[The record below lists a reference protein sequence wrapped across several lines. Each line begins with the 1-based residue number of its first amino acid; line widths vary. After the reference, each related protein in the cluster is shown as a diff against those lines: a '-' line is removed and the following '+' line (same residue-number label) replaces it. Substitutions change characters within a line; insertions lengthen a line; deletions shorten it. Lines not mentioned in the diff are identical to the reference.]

1 MTNPTRYSVGL
12 CSRPCNGGGGILSL
26 MLFPAILCVPGLLS
40 AAPSALPLRAS
51 IVTARASPWLLGGDA
66 ADAAELAAL
75 IEEISTSVRAF
86 EAEEMATHASSD
98 ASLWVSVAEQGTVLA
113 AAAAVVAVGAMFSAA
128 QQRSKPARSVAAVQE
143 PSEGASSPAGRPGS
157 PATYSAL
164 LLLGALFGFG
174 ISGIVSA
181 NVNTAA
187 SSLPSTNGLASMVLA
202 TPLAPPAT
210 SGDLLSSVSHETIAC
225 AAVLA
230 IFAGASKL
238 AGSSTDPDPDAV
250 YAEHDV
256 DLSEGSV
263 AVSSADGVFTAL
275 AADVSERPVA
285 LATADFDTIFFAV
298 PDATAVADVGAV
310 AEAPSWAALAAVD
323 AAEIAEL
330 RSQLIVAEGLEERA
344 REAEARAATLAHE
357 LAYVRA
363 SLKQARDDARRAEQ
377 HAAAL
382 EQAQANVS
390 ELCRALGVAI
400 LVASQRRA
408 ASAREVLTSQL
419 APAAA
424 ISIECARR
432 VRVALEAVPEAASY
446 TLSMTGAHARSL
458 AIDPLSTA
466 LQLQQAAGLR
476 TALLRAQIVAVTHE
490 LSSSVPSL
498 LANVTAAAAPTAVA
512 ALQRANAA
520 LERSVSVAHVASGVA
535 TSRVT
540 LLVEDAEVAAL
551 QVRRAARKQ
560 ATKTRRLL
568 RVFMAVVRAR
578 GQLAAEQLAVEAPLP
593 PSLKGLVASLG
604 TVSST
609 ISSTIS
615 SRLVAFGS
623 THLSPPRIPRLA
635 SVSRATLLLP
645 PSLHLPSFVP
655 LLSLRAL
662 RAMPG
667 SSRALAAAATARCL
681 HLCAEMLVC
690 ARRHVFGRAAS
701 AGRTVSDATEE
712 AAYALAVALLVVTD
726 ELPRAITQSATSAR
740 RWLMPVLAPKSR

>member
-1 MTNPTRYSVGL
+1 MHAGL
-12 CSRPCNGGGGILSL
+12 LLS
-26 MLFPAILCVPGLLS
+26 VPGLLNT
-40 AAPSALPLRAS
+40 APSALPLRFS
-51 IVTARASPWLLGGDA
+51 RLTVRASPRLLGGDA

-75 IEEISTSVRAF
+75 LEGISTSVRAF
-86 EAEEMATHASSD
+86 EAEEMATRASADASS
-98 ASLWVSVAEQGTVLA
+98 WVSVAEPGAILA
-113 AAAAVVAVGAMFSAA
+113 ATAAVVVVGAMFSAA
-128 QQRSKPARSVAAVQE
+128 QQRSKPLPAKMVVAVQD
-143 PSEGASSPAGRPGS
+143 PSKGASSPAGRPGS
-157 PATYSAL
+157 PVTSSAL

-187 SSLPSTNGLASMVLA
+187 SSQPNTNGLASLVLA
-202 TPLAPPAT
+202 SPLAPAT
-210 SGDLLSSVSHETIAC
+210 TSVDLQDNFLSSVPHETIAC

-230 IFAGASKL
+230 ILVGAAKF
-238 AGSSTDPDPDAV
+238 AGSSTDPEPDAV

-275 AADVSERPVA
+275 AANVSERPVA
-285 LATADFDTIFFAV
+285 LATADFDTIYFAV
-298 PDATAVADVGAV
+298 PDATAVADVGAA
-310 AEAPSWAALAAVD
+310 AEAPSFAALAAVD

-330 RSQLIVAEGLEERA
+330 RSQLLVAEGLEERA

-377 HAAAL
+377 RAAAV
-382 EQAQANVS
+382 EQAHASVS

-419 APAAA
+419 APAAV

-432 VRVALEAVPEAASY
+432 VRVALEAVPEAASS

-458 AIDPLSTA
+458 TIDPSSTA
-466 LQLQQAAGLR
+466 LQLQRAAVLH
-476 TALLRAQIVAVTHE
+476 TALLRAQFVAIAHE

-498 LANVTAAAAPTAVA
+498 LANVTAAAAPAVVV

-520 LERSVSVAHVASGVA
+520 LERSVSVAHVASGLATGRVA
-535 TSRVT
+535 
-540 LLVEDAEVAAL
+540 LLVEDAEVAAQQL
-551 QVRRAARKQ
+551 RRAAKKQ

-568 RVFMAVVRAR
+568 RVYMAVVRAR
-578 GQLAAEQLAVEAPLP
+578 GQMAAEQLAVEAPLP
-593 PSLKGLVASLG
+593 PELKGLVARLVASLG
-604 TVSST
+604 AVSSTVSS
-609 ISSTIS
+609 
-615 SRLVAFGS
+615 RLAALGS
-623 THLSPPRIPRLA
+623 TELSPPRLPRLA

-645 PSLHLPSFVP
+645 PSLHLPSFAP
-655 LLSLRAL
+655 LLSLPAL

-667 SSRALAAAATARCL
+667 ALGSSRALAVAAAASCL
-681 HLCAEMLVC
+681 HLCAEMLER
-690 ARRHVFGRAAS
+690 AHRHVFGRAAS
-701 AGRTVSDATEE
+701 AGRAVRDASEE
-712 AAYALAVALLVVTD
+712 VAYALAVALLVVTD

-740 RWLMPVLAPKSR
+740 RWLMPVPAPNS

>member
-1 MTNPTRYSVGL
+1 V
-12 CSRPCNGGGGILSL
+12 
-26 MLFPAILCVPGLLS
+26 
-40 AAPSALPLRAS
+40 
-51 IVTARASPWLLGGDA
+51 RASPRLLGGDA

-75 IEEISTSVRAF
+75 LEGISTSVRAF
-86 EAEEMATHASSD
+86 EAEEMATRASADASS
-98 ASLWVSVAEQGTVLA
+98 WVSVAEPGAVLA
-113 AAAAVVAVGAMFSAA
+113 ATAAVVVVGAMFSAA
-128 QQRSKPARSVAAVQE
+128 QQRSEPLPTRTVVAVQD
-143 PSEGASSPAGRPGS
+143 PSKGASSPAGRPGS
-157 PATYSAL
+157 PVTSSAL

-187 SSLPSTNGLASMVLA
+187 SSQPTTNGLASLVLA
-202 TPLAPPAT
+202 SPLAPAT
-210 SGDLLSSVSHETIAC
+210 TSVALQDNFLSSVPHETIAC

-230 IFAGASKL
+230 ILVGAAKL
-238 AGSSTDPDPDAV
+238 AGSSTDPEPDAV

-275 AADVSERPVA
+275 AANVSEWPVA
-285 LATADFDTIFFAV
+285 LATADFDTIYFAV
-298 PDATAVADVGAV
+298 PDATAVADVGAA
-310 AEAPSWAALAAVD
+310 AEAPSFAALAAVD

-330 RSQLIVAEGLEERA
+330 RSQLLVAEGLEERA

-377 HAAAL
+377 RAAAVQ
-382 EQAQANVS
+382 QAHASVS

-419 APAAA
+419 APAAV

-432 VRVALEAVPEAASY
+432 VRVALEAVPEAALS
-446 TLSMTGAHARSL
+446 TLSMTGVHARSL
-458 AIDPLSTA
+458 AIDPSSTA
-466 LQLQQAAGLR
+466 LQLQRAAVLH
-476 TALLRAQIVAVTHE
+476 TALLRAQFLAIARE

-498 LANVTAAAAPTAVA
+498 LANVTAAAAPAAVV

-520 LERSVSVAHVASGVA
+520 LERSVSVAHVASGLA
-535 TSRVT
+535 TSRVA
-540 LLVEDAEVAAL
+540 LLVEDAEVAAQQL
-551 QVRRAARKQ
+551 RRAAKKQ

-568 RVFMAVVRAR
+568 RVYMAVVRAR
-578 GQLAAEQLAVEAPLP
+578 GQMAAEQLAVEAPLP
-593 PSLKGLVASLG
+593 PELKGLVARLVASLG
-604 TVSST
+604 AVSSTVSS
-609 ISSTIS
+609 
-615 SRLVAFGS
+615 RLAALGS
-623 THLSPPRIPRLA
+623 TELSPPRLPRLA

-645 PSLHLPSFVP
+645 PSLHLPSFAP
-655 LLSLRAL
+655 LLSLPAL

-667 SSRALAAAATARCL
+667 ALGSSRALAVAAAARCL
-681 HLCAEMLVC
+681 HLCAEMLERAC
-690 ARRHVFGRAAS
+690 RHVFGRAAS
-701 AGRTVSDATEE
+701 AGRAVSDASEE
-712 AAYALAVALLVVTD
+712 VAYALAVALLVVTD

-740 RWLMPVLAPKSR
+740 RWLMPVPAPNS

>member
-1 MTNPTRYSVGL
+1 MHT
-12 CSRPCNGGGGILSL
+12 
-26 MLFPAILCVPGLLS
+26 GLLLS
-40 AAPSALPLRAS
+40 VPALLKTAPSALPLRVS
-51 IVTARASPWLLGGDA
+51 SLTVRASPRLLGGDA

-75 IEEISTSVRAF
+75 LEGISTSVRAF
-86 EAEEMATHASSD
+86 EAEEMATRASADASS
-98 ASLWVSVAEQGTVLA
+98 WVSVAEPGAVLA
-113 AAAAVVAVGAMFSAA
+113 ATAAVVVVGAMFSAA
-128 QQRSKPARSVAAVQE
+128 QQRSKPLPARTVVAVQD
-143 PSEGASSPAGRPGS
+143 PSKGASSPAGRPGS
-157 PATYSAL
+157 PVTSSAL

-187 SSLPSTNGLASMVLA
+187 SSQPTTNGLASLVLA
-202 TPLAPPAT
+202 SPLAPAT
-210 SGDLLSSVSHETIAC
+210 TSVALQDNFLSSVPHETIAC

-230 IFAGASKL
+230 ILVGAAKL
-238 AGSSTDPDPDAV
+238 AGSSTDPEPDAV

-275 AADVSERPVA
+275 AANVSEWPVA
-285 LATADFDTIFFAV
+285 LATADFDTIYFAV
-298 PDATAVADVGAV
+298 PDAAAVADVGAA
-310 AEAPSWAALAAVD
+310 AEAPSFAALAAVD

-330 RSQLIVAEGLEERA
+330 RSQLLVAEGLEERA

-377 HAAAL
+377 RAAAV
-382 EQAQANVS
+382 EQAHASVS

-432 VRVALEAVPEAASY
+432 VRVALEAVPEAALS

-458 AIDPLSTA
+458 AIDPSSTA
-466 LQLQQAAGLR
+466 LQLQRAAVLH
-476 TALLRAQIVAVTHE
+476 TALLRAQFLAIARE

-498 LANVTAAAAPTAVA
+498 LANVTAAAAPAAVV

-520 LERSVSVAHVASGVA
+520 LERSVSVAHVASGLA
-535 TSRVT
+535 TSRVA
-540 LLVEDAEVAAL
+540 LLVEDAEVAAQQL
-551 QVRRAARKQ
+551 RRAAKKQ

-568 RVFMAVVRAR
+568 RVYMAVVRAR
-578 GQLAAEQLAVEAPLP
+578 GQMAAEQLAVEAPLP
-593 PSLKGLVASLG
+593 PELKGLVARLVASLG
-604 TVSST
+604 AVSSTVSS
-609 ISSTIS
+609 
-615 SRLVAFGS
+615 RLAALGS
-623 THLSPPRIPRLA
+623 TELSPPRLPRLA

-645 PSLHLPSFVP
+645 PSLHLPSFAP
-655 LLSLRAL
+655 LLSLPAL

-667 SSRALAAAATARCL
+667 ALGSSRALAVAAAARCL
-681 HLCAEMLVC
+681 HLCAEMLERAC
-690 ARRHVFGRAAS
+690 RHVFGRATS
-701 AGRTVSDATEE
+701 AGRAVSDASEE
-712 AAYALAVALLVVTD
+712 VAYALAVALLVVTD

-740 RWLMPVLAPKSR
+740 RWLMPVPAPNS

>member
-1 MTNPTRYSVGL
+1 MHT
-12 CSRPCNGGGGILSL
+12 
-26 MLFPAILCVPGLLS
+26 GLLLS
-40 AAPSALPLRAS
+40 VPALLKTAPSALPLRVS
-51 IVTARASPWLLGGDA
+51 SLTVRASPRLLGGDA

-75 IEEISTSVRAF
+75 LEGISTSVRAF
-86 EAEEMATHASSD
+86 EAEEMATRASADASS
-98 ASLWVSVAEQGTVLA
+98 WVSVAEPGAVLA
-113 AAAAVVAVGAMFSAA
+113 ATAAVVVVGAMFSAA
-128 QQRSKPARSVAAVQE
+128 QQRSKPLPARTVVAVQD
-143 PSEGASSPAGRPGS
+143 PSKGASSPAGRPGS
-157 PATYSAL
+157 PVTSSAL

-187 SSLPSTNGLASMVLA
+187 SSQPTTNGLASLVLA
-202 TPLAPPAT
+202 SPLAPAT
-210 SGDLLSSVSHETIAC
+210 TSVALQDNFLSSVPHETIAC

-230 IFAGASKL
+230 ILVGAAKL
-238 AGSSTDPDPDAV
+238 AGSSTDPEPDAV

-275 AADVSERPVA
+275 AANVSEWPVA
-285 LATADFDTIFFAV
+285 LATADFDTIYFAV
-298 PDATAVADVGAV
+298 PDATAVADVGAA
-310 AEAPSWAALAAVD
+310 AEAPSFAALAAVD

-330 RSQLIVAEGLEERA
+330 RSQLLVAEGLEERA

-377 HAAAL
+377 RAAAV
-382 EQAQANVS
+382 EQAHASVS

-419 APAAA
+419 APAAV

-432 VRVALEAVPEAASY
+432 VRVALEAVPEAALS
-446 TLSMTGAHARSL
+446 TLSMTGVHARSL
-458 AIDPLSTA
+458 AIDPSSTA
-466 LQLQQAAGLR
+466 LQLQRAAVLH
-476 TALLRAQIVAVTHE
+476 TALLRAQFLAIARE

-498 LANVTAAAAPTAVA
+498 LANVTAAAAPAAVV

-520 LERSVSVAHVASGVA
+520 LERSVSVAHVASGLA
-535 TSRVT
+535 TSRVA
-540 LLVEDAEVAAL
+540 LLVEDAEVAAQQL
-551 QVRRAARKQ
+551 RRAAKKQ

-568 RVFMAVVRAR
+568 RVYMAVVRAR
-578 GQLAAEQLAVEAPLP
+578 GQMAAEQLAVEAPLP
-593 PSLKGLVASLG
+593 PELKGLVARLVASLG
-604 TVSST
+604 AVSSTVSS
-609 ISSTIS
+609 
-615 SRLVAFGS
+615 RLAALGS
-623 THLSPPRIPRLA
+623 TELSPPRLPRLA

-645 PSLHLPSFVP
+645 PSLHLPSFAP
-655 LLSLRAL
+655 LLSLPAL

-667 SSRALAAAATARCL
+667 ALGSSRALAVAAAARCL
-681 HLCAEMLVC
+681 HLCAEMLERAC
-690 ARRHVFGRAAS
+690 RHVFGRATS
-701 AGRTVSDATEE
+701 AGRAVSDASEE
-712 AAYALAVALLVVTD
+712 VAYALAVALLVVTD

-740 RWLMPVLAPKSR
+740 RWLMPVPAPNS

>member
-1 MTNPTRYSVGL
+1 MQAVL
-12 CSRPCNGGGGILSL
+12 CI
-26 MLFPAILCVPGLLS
+26 PGLLS

-86 EAEEMATHASSD
+86 EAEEMATHASAD

-187 SSLPSTNGLASMVLA
+187 SSLPSTNGLASMMVLA
-202 TPLAPPAT
+202 TPLAPAAT
-210 SGDLLSSVSHETIAC
+210 SDDLLSRDSHETIAC

-285 LATADFDTIFFAV
+285 LPTADFDTIFFAV

-382 EQAQANVS
+382 EQARANVS

-476 TALLRAQIVAVTHE
+476 TALLRAQIVAVAHE

-667 SSRALAAAATARCL
+667 SSRALAAAATGRCL
-681 HLCAEMLVC
+681 HLCAEMLAC

-701 AGRTVSDATEE
+701 AGRTASDATEE

>member
-1 MTNPTRYSVGL
+1 MHT
-12 CSRPCNGGGGILSL
+12 
-26 MLFPAILCVPGLLS
+26 GLLLS
-40 AAPSALPLRAS
+40 VPALLKTAPSALPLRVS
-51 IVTARASPWLLGGDA
+51 SLTVRASPRLLGGDA

-75 IEEISTSVRAF
+75 LEGISTSVRAF
-86 EAEEMATHASSD
+86 EAEEMATRASADASS
-98 ASLWVSVAEQGTVLA
+98 WVSVAEPGAVLA
-113 AAAAVVAVGAMFSAA
+113 ATAAVVVVGAMFSAA
-128 QQRSKPARSVAAVQE
+128 QQRSKPLPARTVVAVQD
-143 PSEGASSPAGRPGS
+143 PSKGASSPAGRPGS
-157 PATYSAL
+157 PVTSSAL

-187 SSLPSTNGLASMVLA
+187 SSQPTTNGLASLVLA
-202 TPLAPPAT
+202 SPLAPAT
-210 SGDLLSSVSHETIAC
+210 TSVDLQDDFLSSVPHETIAC

-230 IFAGASKL
+230 ILVGAAKL
-238 AGSSTDPDPDAV
+238 AGSSTDPEPDAV

-275 AADVSERPVA
+275 AANVSEWPVA
-285 LATADFDTIFFAV
+285 LATADFDTIYFAV
-298 PDATAVADVGAV
+298 PDATAVADVGAA
-310 AEAPSWAALAAVD
+310 AEAPSFAALAAVD

-330 RSQLIVAEGLEERA
+330 RSQLLVAEGLEERA

-377 HAAAL
+377 RAAAV
-382 EQAQANVS
+382 EQAHASVS

-419 APAAA
+419 APAAV

-432 VRVALEAVPEAASY
+432 VRVALEAVPEAASS
-446 TLSMTGAHARSL
+446 TLSMTCAHARSL
-458 AIDPLSTA
+458 AIDPSSTA
-466 LQLQQAAGLR
+466 LQLQRAAVLH
-476 TALLRAQIVAVTHE
+476 TALLRAQFVAIAHE

-498 LANVTAAAAPTAVA
+498 LANVTAAAAPAAVV

-520 LERSVSVAHVASGVA
+520 LERSVSVAHVASGLA
-535 TSRVT
+535 TSRVA
-540 LLVEDAEVAAL
+540 LLVEDAEVAAQQL
-551 QVRRAARKQ
+551 RRAAKKQ

-568 RVFMAVVRAR
+568 RVYMAVVRAR
-578 GQLAAEQLAVEAPLP
+578 GQMAAEQLAVEAPLP
-593 PSLKGLVASLG
+593 PELKGLVARLVASLG
-604 TVSST
+604 AVSSTVSS
-609 ISSTIS
+609 
-615 SRLVAFGS
+615 RLAALGS
-623 THLSPPRIPRLA
+623 TELSPPRLPRLA

-645 PSLHLPSFVP
+645 PSLHLPSFAP
-655 LLSLRAL
+655 LLSRPAL

-667 SSRALAAAATARCL
+667 ALGSSRALAVAAAASCL
-681 HLCAEMLVC
+681 HLCAEMLER

-701 AGRTVSDATEE
+701 AGRAVRDASEE
-712 AAYALAVALLVVTD
+712 VAYALAVALLVVTD

-740 RWLMPVLAPKSR
+740 RWLMPVPAPNS

>member
-1 MTNPTRYSVGL
+1 MHT
-12 CSRPCNGGGGILSL
+12 
-26 MLFPAILCVPGLLS
+26 GLLLS
-40 AAPSALPLRAS
+40 VPALLKTAPSALPLRVS
-51 IVTARASPWLLGGDA
+51 SLTVRASPRLLGGDA

-75 IEEISTSVRAF
+75 LEGISTSVRAF
-86 EAEEMATHASSD
+86 EAEEMATRASADASS
-98 ASLWVSVAEQGTVLA
+98 WVSVAEPGAVLA
-113 AAAAVVAVGAMFSAA
+113 ATAAVVVVGAMFSAA
-128 QQRSKPARSVAAVQE
+128 QQRSKPLPARTVVAVQD
-143 PSEGASSPAGRPGS
+143 PSKGASSPAGRPGS
-157 PATYSAL
+157 PVTSSAL

-187 SSLPSTNGLASMVLA
+187 SSQPTTNGLASLVLA
-202 TPLAPPAT
+202 SPLAPAT
-210 SGDLLSSVSHETIAC
+210 TSVDLQDDFLSSVPHETIAC

-230 IFAGASKL
+230 ILVGAAKL
-238 AGSSTDPDPDAV
+238 AGSSTDPEPDAV

-275 AADVSERPVA
+275 AANVSEWPVA
-285 LATADFDTIFFAV
+285 LATADFDTIYFAV
-298 PDATAVADVGAV
+298 PDATAVADVGAA
-310 AEAPSWAALAAVD
+310 AEAPSFAALAAVD

-330 RSQLIVAEGLEERA
+330 RSQLLVAEGLEERA

-377 HAAAL
+377 RAAAV
-382 EQAQANVS
+382 EQAHASVS

-419 APAAA
+419 APAAV

-432 VRVALEAVPEAASY
+432 VRVALEAVPEAALS
-446 TLSMTGAHARSL
+446 TLSMTGVHARSL
-458 AIDPLSTA
+458 AIDPSSTA
-466 LQLQQAAGLR
+466 LQLQRAAVLH
-476 TALLRAQIVAVTHE
+476 TALLRAQFLAIARE

-498 LANVTAAAAPTAVA
+498 LANVTAAAAPAAVV

-520 LERSVSVAHVASGVA
+520 LERSVSVAHVASGLA
-535 TSRVT
+535 TSRVA
-540 LLVEDAEVAAL
+540 LLVEDAEVAAQQL
-551 QVRRAARKQ
+551 RRAAKKQ

-568 RVFMAVVRAR
+568 RVYTAVVRAR
-578 GQLAAEQLAVEAPLP
+578 GQMAAEQLAVEAPLP
-593 PSLKGLVASLG
+593 PELKGLVARLVASLG
-604 TVSST
+604 AVSSTVSS
-609 ISSTIS
+609 
-615 SRLVAFGS
+615 RLAALGS
-623 THLSPPRIPRLA
+623 TELSPPRLPRLA

-645 PSLHLPSFVP
+645 PSLHLPSFAP
-655 LLSLRAL
+655 LLSLPAL

-667 SSRALAAAATARCL
+667 ALGSSRALAVAAAARCL
-681 HLCAEMLVC
+681 HLCAEMLERAC
-690 ARRHVFGRAAS
+690 RHVFGRATS
-701 AGRTVSDATEE
+701 AGRAVSDASEE
-712 AAYALAVALLVVTD
+712 VAYALAVALLVVTD

-740 RWLMPVLAPKSR
+740 RWLMPVPAPNS

>member
-1 MTNPTRYSVGL
+1 MHT
-12 CSRPCNGGGGILSL
+12 
-26 MLFPAILCVPGLLS
+26 GLLLS
-40 AAPSALPLRAS
+40 VPALLKTAPSALPLRVS
-51 IVTARASPWLLGGDA
+51 SLTVRASPRLLGGDA

-75 IEEISTSVRAF
+75 LEGISTSVRAF
-86 EAEEMATHASSD
+86 EAEEMATRASADASS
-98 ASLWVSVAEQGTVLA
+98 WVSVAEPGAVLA
-113 AAAAVVAVGAMFSAA
+113 ATAAVVVVGAMFSAA
-128 QQRSKPARSVAAVQE
+128 QQRSKPLPARTVVAVQD
-143 PSEGASSPAGRPGS
+143 PSKGASSPAGRPGS
-157 PATYSAL
+157 PVTSSAL

-187 SSLPSTNGLASMVLA
+187 SSQPTTNGLASLVLA
-202 TPLAPPAT
+202 SPLAPAT
-210 SGDLLSSVSHETIAC
+210 TSVALQDNFLSSVPHETIAC

-230 IFAGASKL
+230 ILVGAAKL
-238 AGSSTDPDPDAV
+238 AGSSTDPEPDAV

-275 AADVSERPVA
+275 AANVSEWPVA
-285 LATADFDTIFFAV
+285 LATADFDTIYFAV
-298 PDATAVADVGAV
+298 PDATAVADVGAA
-310 AEAPSWAALAAVD
+310 AEAPSFAALAAVD

-330 RSQLIVAEGLEERA
+330 RSQLLVAEGLEERA

-377 HAAAL
+377 RAAAV
-382 EQAQANVS
+382 EQAHASVS

-432 VRVALEAVPEAASY
+432 VRVALEAVPEAALS

-458 AIDPLSTA
+458 AIDPSSTA
-466 LQLQQAAGLR
+466 LQLQRAAVLH
-476 TALLRAQIVAVTHE
+476 TALLRAQFLAIARE

-498 LANVTAAAAPTAVA
+498 LANVTAAAAPAAVV

-520 LERSVSVAHVASGVA
+520 LERSVSVAHVASGLA
-535 TSRVT
+535 TSRVA
-540 LLVEDAEVAAL
+540 LLVEDAEVAAQQL
-551 QVRRAARKQ
+551 RRAAKKQ

-568 RVFMAVVRAR
+568 RVYMAVVRAR
-578 GQLAAEQLAVEAPLP
+578 GQMAAEQLAVEAPLP
-593 PSLKGLVASLG
+593 PELKGLVARLVASLG
-604 TVSST
+604 AVSSTVSS
-609 ISSTIS
+609 
-615 SRLVAFGS
+615 RLAALGS
-623 THLSPPRIPRLA
+623 TELSPPRLPRLA

-645 PSLHLPSFVP
+645 PSLHLPSFAP
-655 LLSLRAL
+655 LLSLPAL

-667 SSRALAAAATARCL
+667 ALGSSRALAVAAAARCL
-681 HLCAEMLVC
+681 HLCAEMLERAC
-690 ARRHVFGRAAS
+690 RHVFGRATS
-701 AGRTVSDATEE
+701 AGRAVSDASEE
-712 AAYALAVALLVVTD
+712 VAYALAVALLVVTD

-740 RWLMPVLAPKSR
+740 RWLMPVPAPNS